1 MSWELKGRKG
11 TIRRDGSRTRDEAW
25 STRGSHEQGYGD
37 GMEAKEVCD
46 EGDAQ
51 ELDDGGFKIKFVL
64 EDSKKPKRLR
74 LGQVDG

>member
-1 MSWELKGRKG
+1 
-11 TIRRDGSRTRDEAW
+11 
-25 STRGSHEQGYGD
+25 
-37 GMEAKEVCD
+37 MEAKEVCD

>member
-1 MSWELKGRKG
+1 
-11 TIRRDGSRTRDEAW
+11 
-25 STRGSHEQGYGD
+25 
-37 GMEAKEVCD
+37 MEAKEVCD

-51 ELDDGGFKIKFVL
+51 EFDDCGFKIKFVL